1 MSTSVVNPAAVEAIG
16 LTKIYGS
23 GNTEV
28 VAMRDVSLRVARGE
42 VIALLGPS
50 GAGKSRC
57 SRHRPHQSAH
67 RRTHPIGGEWVMDAD
82 QAKVD
87 LRAFRRRHL
96 GFVFQ
101 RRT

>member
-50 GAGKSRC
+50 AQANPLLTPSA
-57 SRHRPHQSAH
+57 SSIRPPPDAS
-67 RRTHPIGGEWVMDAD
+67 IGGEWVMDAD